1 MTLDPP
7 KRPIVLFEEECA
19 PLLTTAS
26 SDTPLHRLL
35 LRAHPVLMAAEGA
48 CSQPIARKR
57 IKAPSPCAS
66 GASPIETGLGGPRR

>member
-7 KRPIVLFEEECA
+7 KRPVVLFEEQRN
-19 PLLTTAS
+19 LLLATAS

-57 IKAPSPCAS
+57 
-66 GASPIETGLGGPRR
+66 T